1 MQYLFR
7 NGNLAIVLIAVA
19 ALVLPALLSSGYQLR
34 MVSIIW
40 VFALLAMGFNLL
52 YGITG
57 QISMAQQAFFAIG
70 AYGFALLQ
78 AKSGWSPF
86 VALPAAVLIVAG
98 VAAVIGLPL
107 LRLRTHYLAMATLAF
122 SLMMVGLTNRW
133 VEFTGGSAGI
143 QIRAITVGDWSMSR
157 SALYYTLVAVA
168 VIGLVI
174 HNFIISGHLGRAMQ
188 AVRDDETGAESLGV
202 NVTAVKLRVF
212 VLAAVYAAVAGIG
225 FGLISRQVNP
235 SFGEFPIL
243 VSMLTIVVVGGLGT
257 RFGPV
262 IGAIVVVLAPQAL
275 ARFGELETLIY
286 GLCLGAFL
294 IFLPNGLSG
303 VLERLGA
310 RLFRPGSGPASR
322 PVAKAVAKNIA
333 EGGAG

>member
-1 MQYLFR
+1 MRSMFR
-7 NGNLAIVLIAVA
+7 NGNLAIVLIVVA
-19 ALVLPALLSSGYQLR
+19 ALILPALLSSGYQLR

-70 AYGFALLQ
+70 AYGFAMLQ
-78 AKSGWSPF
+78 ARLGWSPF
-86 VALPAAVLIVAG
+86 AALPAAVLIVAG

-143 QIRAITVGDWSMSR
+143 QIPTITMGDWSMSR
-157 SALYYTLVAVA
+157 AGLYYTLVIVA
-168 VIGLVI
+168 AIGLVI

-188 AVRDDETGAESLGV
+188 AVRDDEMGAEALGV

-212 VLAAVYAAVAGIG
+212 VLAAVYAAVGGIS
-225 FGLISRQVNP
+225 FGLVSRQVNP
-235 SFGEFPIL
+235 SFGEFPVI
-243 VSMLTIVVVGGLGT
+243 VSLLTIAVVGGLGT

-286 GLCLGAFL
+286 GLCLGVFL

-303 VLERLGA
+303 VMERWGT
-310 RLFRPGSGPASR
+310 RLFRSRPPARR
-322 PVAKAVAKNIA
+322 PVAKNVV
-333 EGGAG
+333 EGGAR